1 MIKISINETV
11 LEVEETTTISKLLAK
26 IKSPSEGIAFAINNK
41 IISKELWDS
50 HNFNLNDHI
59 LIIQATQGG

>member
-1 MIKISINETV
+1 MIKISVNETV
-11 LEVEETTTISKLLAK
+11 LEIEESTTISKLLTK

-41 IISKELWDS
+41 IIAKELWDAYD
-50 HNFNLNDHI
+50 FNSNDQV

>member
-1 MIKISINETV
+1 MIKISVNETE
-11 LEVEETTTISKLLAK
+11 LEVEDTITISKLLTK

-41 IISKELWDS
+41 IIAKEQWDS
-50 HNFNLNDHI
+50 HNFNLNDQV